1 MNHFCAWQG
10 KRAVFLQKYC
20 LRERKTLLNTSSQ
33 ALFFARIPK
42 QIRTNSSMKNLM
54 ETIFEANFIRYC
66 AGRLAIALFF
76 PYALYSIKWKENCWQ
91 KNIHPT
97 QKRSECSQS
106 SWWLVFM
113 CFVLL
118 FIAFQLNF
126 FPLAHSSKR
135 KKNIMLNIF
144 SLDLRNCILNSIYP
158 ILVASWRKNVLHF
171 LEKKIQYGLLQ

>member
-1 MNHFCAWQG
+1 MAGKTGCFFAEILLARKKNIVKYVKSSSFFCAYPEANSG
-10 KRAVFLQKYC
+10 EFIHEKFDGDHIRSKLHSLLCRSLSNSAVFSVCSVFDQMK
-20 LRERKTLLNTSSQ
+20 RKLL
-33 ALFFARIPK
+33 A
-42 QIRTNSSMKNLM
+42 
-54 ETIFEANFIRYC
+54 
-66 AGRLAIALFF
+66 
-76 PYALYSIKWKENCWQ
+76 

-158 ILVASWRKNVLHF
+158 ILVASWSKDVLHF
-171 LEKKIQYGLLQ
+171 LEQKIQYGLLQ